1 MLLILW
7 YRSMK
12 CWRNI
17 DIMKNINEI
26 NAKYNELC
34 SAVDM
39 VDWKLRE
46 FTKVFDP
53 QIDNLYL
60 TNEPMHDLLIKIGEM
75 LEQLEQAE
83 NN

>member
-1 MLLILW
+1 
-7 YRSMK
+7 
-12 CWRNI
+12 
-17 DIMKNINEI
+17 MKNMDEI

-60 TNEPMHDLLIKIGEM
+60 TNEPMHDLLIQIGEM
-75 LEQLEQAE
+75 LEQMEQKR
-83 NN
+83 

>member
-1 MLLILW
+1 MAN
-7 YRSMK
+7 M
-12 CWRNI
+12 
-17 DIMKNINEI
+17 DEI

-46 FTKVFDP
+46 FTRLFDP
-53 QIDNLYL
+53 KIDNVYL
-60 TNEPMHDLLIKIGEM
+60 TNAPMHDLLIKLGEM

>member
-1 MLLILW
+1 MAN
-7 YRSMK
+7 M
-12 CWRNI
+12 
-17 DIMKNINEI
+17 DEI

-46 FTKVFDP
+46 FTRLFNP
-53 QIDNLYL
+53 QIDNVYL
-60 TNEPMHDLLIKIGEM
+60 INEPMHDLLIKLGEM
-75 LEQLEQAE
+75 LEQAE

>member
-1 MLLILW
+1 
-7 YRSMK
+7 
-12 CWRNI
+12 
-17 DIMKNINEI
+17 MKNINEI

>member
-1 MLLILW
+1 
-7 YRSMK
+7 
-12 CWRNI
+12 
-17 DIMKNINEI
+17 MKNMDEI

-34 SAVDM
+34 QTVDA

-46 FTKVFDP
+46 FTRLFDP
-53 QIDNLYL
+53 QIDNVYL

-75 LEQLEQAE
+75 LEELEQAE